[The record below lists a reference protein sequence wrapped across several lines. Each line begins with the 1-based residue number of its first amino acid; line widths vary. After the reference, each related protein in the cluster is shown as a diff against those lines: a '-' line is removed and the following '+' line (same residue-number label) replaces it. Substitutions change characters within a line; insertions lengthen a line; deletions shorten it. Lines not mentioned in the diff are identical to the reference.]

1 MHTKCLEH
9 YLAHKNH
16 PADTKYQQDLNGV
29 MLQTTFVKHKLSRI
43 YLKLLSEIT
52 QDCDGKGITES
63 KELSSGT
70 QTFE

>member
-16 PADTKYQQDLNGV
+16 PADTNLQQDLNGV

-43 YLKLLSEIT
+43 YLKLLSKKT
-52 QDCDGKGITES
+52 NNQTNKKKTPKNYS
-63 KELSSGT
+63 KAD
-70 QTFE
+70 